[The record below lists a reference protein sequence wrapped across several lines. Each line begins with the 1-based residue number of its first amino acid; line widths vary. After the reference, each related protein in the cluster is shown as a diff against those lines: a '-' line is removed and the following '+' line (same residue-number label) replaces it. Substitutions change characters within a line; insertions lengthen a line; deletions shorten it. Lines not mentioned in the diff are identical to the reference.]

1 MIYHGGRFD
10 SCPFRIADMEE
21 KNDILRSLPQVE
33 KLLGRDDVR
42 SYIPEIGRSAVTG
55 IVRGELAAA
64 RERALGGEPFD
75 IEGSVASI
83 LALCELKRRTKLRR
97 VINGTGIAIHTNLG
111 RSPLG
116 KQLLGRLAGELAGY
130 CNLEYDIP
138 GKKRGKRGGFSEELI
153 ADLTGAE
160 AALIVN
166 NNAAAVFLILS
177 EFARGREV
185 IVSRGE
191 LVQIGGGFRI
201 PDIMRQSGA
210 RLVEAGTTNITTLDD
225 FRGAVTDETAMVFSC
240 HRSNFTMTGFTEC
253 PALSELASLRNEG
266 ILFVRDLG
274 SGNLTDDR
282 RLPRPFEPTVRWALA
297 QGPDLV
303 SFSGDKLL
311 GGCQAGIVV
320 GRRDLVERLRKNPLM
335 RMVRVD
341 KISYYLLQET
351 LIRHVNGETEAL
363 ALWDSLLQ
371 EKKAVAARVSRFLR
385 MIRDASV
392 KELLRRVETRC
403 AIGGGAMPG
412 VDMESL
418 GVSVEIPGVGADD
431 IHESFLAAAVPVVGA
446 VSGGRYIID
455 FFTVTEDDLGD
466 LASAVETVISH
477 YRGSK

>member
-1 MIYHGGRFD
+1 
-10 SCPFRIADMEE
+10 ME
-21 KNDILRSLPQVE
+21 KIL
-33 KLLGRDDVR
+33 GHDDVR
-42 SYIPEIGRSAVTG
+42 AYIREIGRSSVTE

-64 RERALGGEPFD
+64 RERALKGESFD
-75 IEGSVASI
+75 LESSVRAIVSQCEG
-83 LALCELKRRTKLRR
+83 KRRMKLRR
-97 VINGTGIAIHTNLG
+97 VINGTGVVIHTNLG

-116 KQLLGRLAGELAGY
+116 KELLGRLADELAGY

-138 GKKRGKRGGFSEELI
+138 GKKRGKRGGFAEELI
-153 ADLTGAE
+153 ADLVGAE

-191 LVQIGGGFRI
+191 LVQIGGGFRL

-210 RLVEAGTTNITTLDD
+210 LLVEAGTTNITTLDD
-225 FRGAVTDETAMVFSC
+225 YRDAVTQETAMVFSC
-240 HRSNFTMTGFTEC
+240 HRSNFTMTGFTEG
-253 PALSELASLRNEG
+253 PSLSELSSLRGEG
-266 ILFVRDLG
+266 ILLVRDLG
-274 SGNLTDDR
+274 SGNLTEDR
-282 RLPRPFEPTVRWALA
+282 RLPRPFEPTVRWELA

-311 GGCQAGIVV
+311 GGCQAGVIV
-320 GRRDLVERLRKNPLM
+320 GRRDLLERLRKNPLM

-351 LIRHVNGETEAL
+351 LIRHVNGEAGDI
-363 ALWDSLLQ
+363 ALWSMMLQ
-371 EKKAVAARVSRFLR
+371 EKKAIAARVSRFLR
-385 MIRDASV
+385 MIRDTSSKDIV
-392 KELLRRVETRC
+392 RRVETRC

-412 VDMESL
+412 VDMESI

-431 IHESFLAAAVPVVGA
+431 IYESFLSAAVPVVGA

-455 FFTVTEDDLGD
+455 FFTITDGD
-466 LASAVETVISH
+466 LRDLAGVVEGIIARF
-477 YRGSK
+477 RGKG